1 MPMNRSFRDNAS
13 NRFYNELF
21 AAISDFQRAKNRL
34 SVFSQTVRQIDT
46 VSLSDIEVKNVFV
59 NDLSGMEIKFEVLAE
74 AAFEITEADRF
85 TTAATKEADDIKYS
99 VGEICRVLSM
109 IFTYPAQ

>member
-1 MPMNRSFRDNAS
+1 M
-13 NRFYNELF
+13 
-21 AAISDFQRAKNRL
+21 